1 MRGLPSFA
9 TLSSFFD
16 GLHALRA
23 HGRRGGLGSPFVVVP
38 LFAVQAVAALYFV
51 SGILAAL
58 LGIALPPID
67 WQLREMLE
75 IGAALALLVGLVF
88 GAHVLLTLRREAHVA
103 REGLRRASTAFA
115 DLLEERFDEW
125 HLTPAERDVALF
137 AIKGLSL
144 AEIARLRETSE
155 GTVKAQTAAI
165 YRKAGVSARS
175 QLVSLFI
182 EDLMSVPEERAEA
195 DRASP
200 PRVAPSPGTGAVSR
214 AAALA
219 ESTGTARALTK
230 SATKNPGREAS
241 AAPKRR
247 KRRSAT
253 STEVEGTPQHDEA
266 VVPGRL
272 H

>member
-1 MRGLPSFA
+1 MKDLPSLLPHPAFA
-9 TLSSFFD
+9 ERLD
-16 GLHALRA
+16 AVRA
-23 HGRRGGLGSPFVVVP
+23 RWRRSGLGSLFVVVP

-58 LGIALPPID
+58 FGIALAPID
-67 WQLREMLE
+67 WQLREAFE
-75 IGAALALLVGLVF
+75 IGAALALLVGLAF
-88 GAHVLLTLRREAHVA
+88 SAHVVLSLRREAHVA
-103 REGLRRASTAFA
+103 REGLRRASSAFA
-115 DLLEERFDEW
+115 DLLDERFGEW

-182 EDLMSVPEERAEA
+182 EDLMSVPDERAEA
-195 DRASP
+195 SRPDVRGGALARAGAAG
-200 PRVAPSPGTGAVSR
+200 RTAGRTVAQ
-214 AAALA
+214 A
-219 ESTGTARALTK
+219 ESTGAVRAMTK
-230 SATKNPGREAS
+230 SAAGAGPRAQAAAPRRAKKEADPAS
-241 AAPKRR
+241 GCEDASAPKR
-247 KRRSAT
+247 
-253 STEVEGTPQHDEA
+253 
-266 VVPGRL
+266 L